1 MNFTL
6 ALLAGLV
13 LLLPGMTA
21 LVSWNIQGAAQ
32 GAKRPE
38 LQLTSVTALFVALGM
53 ALLMHVL
60 GYGLVSLIWAA
71 LVELGEHVRPV
82 GPLIENPYEMALA
95 ISLGGKP
102 ASSGS
107 IEAFL
112 VLTLLE
118 CLLAWRLIASPGLD
132 LVLDGFDVRSQGWVY
147 QHVVRPLRHGYTPI
161 AYVLTTTPSGE
172 YGIGYEGI
180 VADIRQGENGELKSI
195 SLAEPQRFA
204 YQLIPASDQHPR
216 RKPQLVT
223 HEREW
228 VGGVVAL
235 DGSVVR
241 NVVIHSVSQAL
252 VEELEELAVGEGEDP
267 SEWGLADRGQGED
280 RP

>member
-71 LVELGEHVRPV
+71 LVELGEHVRPA

-267 SEWGLADRGQGED
+267 SDWGLADRGPGED

>member
-1 MNFTL
+1 
-6 ALLAGLV
+6 
-13 LLLPGMTA
+13 MTA